1 MGLSRSYGFELIK
14 KYKTELEEMRQ
25 IRTEIM
31 EKPSNLLEAKSILI
45 ENSPKFSQFIVDL
58 VGDEDAPA
66 RERRQAAKDGLQL
79 AGMQEAT
86 APPPDY
92 DRVMKNFILNVFYG
106 KPFDEDLAKTLEME
120 PEGDDGKEKD
130 SEA

>member
-1 MGLSRSYGFELIK
+1 MKQIK
-14 KYKTELEEMRQ
+14 TQIEEN
-25 IRTEIM
+25 
-31 EKPSNLLEAKSILI
+31 PGNLMEAKNILI

-58 VGDEDAPA
+58 VGDEDAPV

-92 DRVMKNFILNVFYG
+92 DRFMRNFILNVFYG
-106 KPFDEDLAKTLEME
+106 RPLDPDLKKIVDVTTEAEELEGE
-120 PEGDDGKEKD
+120 NQETVENCSKR
-130 SEA
+130 